1 MNTNIPETALLIPSD
16 FVIIG
21 GSGDLSVRKII
32 PALFWRFLDKQI
44 NNKSR
49 IIICVRSQIN
59 IDGLKSKLIPHCQ
72 EALENKPENKKHWN
86 DFLNLLTIVNLD
98 VVTGQGSQELSSI
111 LKNKI
116 DITRPIIFYLAIS
129 SSLFGKACDLI
140 NKEQLN

>member
-49 IIICVRSQIN
+49 IIICVS
-59 IDGLKSKLIPHCQ
+59 
-72 EALENKPENKKHWN
+72 
-86 DFLNLLTIVNLD
+86 
-98 VVTGQGSQELSSI
+98 
-111 LKNKI
+111 
-116 DITRPIIFYLAIS
+116 
-129 SSLFGKACDLI
+129 
-140 NKEQLN
+140 